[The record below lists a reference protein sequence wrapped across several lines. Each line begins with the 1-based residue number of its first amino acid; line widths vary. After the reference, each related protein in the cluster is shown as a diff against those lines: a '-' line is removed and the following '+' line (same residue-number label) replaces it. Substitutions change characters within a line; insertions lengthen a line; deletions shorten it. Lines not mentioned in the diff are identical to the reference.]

1 MATNTLGYY
10 DPLFYANEG
19 LIILEKALGRS
30 ARVHRGYDREVK
42 QLGST
47 TAISRPST
55 FTAQDAPSS
64 DQSLNTGMVQ
74 IPLSYW
80 KEVKFSLTDKELS
93 LSRENLIAD
102 HFAPAV
108 YAIADDIDQNL
119 ALLANDIPWY
129 YDIASTTEYKDLT
142 RAKKVL
148 RDNKVPFNDGKLV
161 YCCGSDLEAGF
172 LELFANAN
180 FAGQSSQGVQ
190 LAGSMGIRSGV
201 ELFANNNVNSHV
213 KGTCSV
219 TALAVN
225 GGFAKGV
232 SSINLDAATVTGT
245 LVAGDSFAIAG
256 DSQRYAVTGTV
267 TAAANAFAGVLF
279 TPPLAAAAA
288 DNAVVTVRLDN
299 HVQNLVYH
307 KNAFALAM
315 APLSEAGNDLGAKIA
330 TVVDEKTGLVMR
342 CRMFYTGDSSKV
354 SAAVDVLYGVKTLDP
369 NLACVCAG

>member
-180 FAGQSSQGVQ
+180 FAGQSSQGFSLRGRWV
-190 LAGSMGIRSGV
+190 
-201 ELFANNNVNSHV
+201 F
-213 KGTCSV
+213 
-219 TALAVN
+219 
-225 GGFAKGV
+225 
-232 SSINLDAATVTGT
+232 
-245 LVAGDSFAIAG
+245 
-256 DSQRYAVTGTV
+256 
-267 TAAANAFAGVLF
+267 
-279 TPPLAAAAA
+279 
-288 DNAVVTVRLDN
+288 
-299 HVQNLVYH
+299 
-307 KNAFALAM
+307 
-315 APLSEAGNDLGAKIA
+315 
-330 TVVDEKTGLVMR
+330 GLVWSCLPIIM
-342 CRMFYTGDSSKV
+342 
-354 SAAVDVLYGVKTLDP
+354 
-369 NLACVCAG
+369 

>member
-148 RDNKVPFNDGKLV
+148 RENKVPFNDGKLV

-225 GGFAKGV
+225 GAFAKGV

-245 LVAGDSFAIAG
+245 LVAGDSFVISG
-256 DSQRYAVTGTV
+256 DTQRYAVTSTV
-267 TAAANAFAGVLF
+267 TAAANAFAAVSF

-288 DNAVVTVRLDN
+288 DNAVVSVRLDN
-299 HVQNLVYH
+299 HVQNLLYH

-315 APLSEAGNDLGAKIA
+315 APLSEAGNDLGAKVA